1 MAIVIF
7 LQPLIDQGAEVNSV
21 DAQDHATPLMFAA
34 QNGNPAMVELLLAKK
49 ADPNRV
55 TTTGWSA
62 LGIVEALQARNALEP
77 AVGKGE
83 GCGLIW
89 ARLRPGHEQVA
100 SRLRAAKAVALPRA
114 KTPALAPGEPWTQ
127 ASWDQ
132 HGKAAYARF
141 CVQFQAD
148 CEPFFE
154 LLAKAKAKAGG
165 RPLDLQ
171 DINQLFA
178 HSFQPDAPVAKI
190 FL

>member
-34 QNGNPAMVELLLAKK
+34 QNGNP
-49 ADPNRV
+49 
-55 TTTGWSA
+55 
-62 LGIVEALQARNALEP
+62 
-77 AVGKGE
+77 
-83 GCGLIW
+83 
-89 ARLRPGHEQVA
+89 
-100 SRLRAAKAVALPRA
+100 
-114 KTPALAPGEPWTQ
+114 
-127 ASWDQ
+127 
-132 HGKAAYARF
+132 AYARF